1 MTWKES
7 IIDAFDVFGP
17 ASLAMVSMT
26 EAIIQPVPPD
36 IVYIPLLLND
46 IGNLN
51 VVVWLWL
58 VVTVS
63 SVIGSLIGYLIGQ
76 RWGRTLIEKFGS
88 SAHVGKIEAL
98 TQRYGTF
105 GIFIAAFSPIP
116 YKVFG
121 WIAGMGEMEKRPF
134 IAAGLAGRGL
144 RFGLEAVLI
153 GVYGTQAYD
162 GLMWFL
168 DNEILLGLLLILL
181 AVSALLGLRWWNG
194 LQVETEP
201 QA

>member
-1 MTWKES
+1 MTWKEA
-7 IIDAFDVFGP
+7 IVDAFDVFGP
-17 ASLAMVSMT
+17 ASLAMVSLT

-36 IVYIPLLLND
+36 LVYIPLLLNET
-46 IGNLN
+46 GNLN

-58 VVTVS
+58 VVTLS
-63 SVIGSLIGYLIGQ
+63 SVAGSFIGYLIGQ
-76 RWGRTLIEKFGS
+76 RWGRTLIQKFGS
-88 SAHVGKIEAL
+88 STHVEKIEAL

-153 GVYGTQAYD
+153 GIYGSQAYD
-162 GLMWFL
+162 ALMWFL
-168 DNEILLGLLLILL
+168 DNEILLGVLL
-181 AVSALLGLRWWNG
+181 VVLGCVAFLSLRWWNN
-194 LQVETEP
+194 LNVESKP

>member
-1 MTWKES
+1 M
-7 IIDAFDVFGP
+7 DAFDVFGP
-17 ASLAMVSMT
+17 ASLAMVSLT

-36 IVYIPLLLND
+36 VVYIPLLLNEM
-46 IGNLN
+46 GNLN

-58 VVTVS
+58 VVTLS
-63 SVIGSLIGYLIGQ
+63 SVAGSFIGYLIGQ
-76 RWGRTLIEKFGS
+76 RWGRTLIQKFGS
-88 SAHVGKIEAL
+88 STHVEKIEAL

-153 GVYGTQAYD
+153 GIYGSQAYD
-162 GLMWFL
+162 VLMWFL
-168 DNEILLGLLLILL
+168 DNEILLGVLLI
-181 AVSALLGLRWWNG
+181 VLGCVAFLSLRWWNNMNVDSK
-194 LQVETEP
+194 LQ
-201 QA
+201 A